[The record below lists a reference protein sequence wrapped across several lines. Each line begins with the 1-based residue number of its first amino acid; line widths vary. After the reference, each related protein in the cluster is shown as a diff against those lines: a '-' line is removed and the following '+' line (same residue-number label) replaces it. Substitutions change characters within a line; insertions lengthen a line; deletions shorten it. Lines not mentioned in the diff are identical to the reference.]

1 MMLDT
6 AGGAAGGDQLSASV
20 IDDFYASDAPDQ
32 HVFSGP
38 VSPSASFNNE
48 AVTQSHPPD
57 ELTHATHPAA
67 SPATVSLG
75 GNTPDSVGL
84 GGSLDGNKIPGGAKF
99 AVSQIHGVYLALH
112 RSVLSRCAPWS
123 EFAMTSSFQR
133 PGTGA
138 AAVDRMERNMRYF
151 ATNYLCICGAL
162 GPVGDGVVWEYLK
175 IRGGWELELS
185 DDMKGPYLVPLSAL
199 SLGGQRMGCS
209 LNPLT
214 PSENWP
220 CSRHLLFLL
229 CRKQRSPIKR
239 CTPLA
244 RQPAFEWCSAKS
256 RHPVMP
262 SLRKIAESITQRQAE
277 APG

>member
-162 GPVGDGVVWEYLK
+162 GGVCALLNPSVLF
-175 IRGGWELELS
+175 
-185 DDMKGPYLVPLSAL
+185 LSAL
-199 SLGGQRMGCS
+199 CGALCAFASFKGEVQIGDTTLSKRSFQTAVCACGAC
-209 LNPLT
+209 
-214 PSENWP
+214 
-220 CSRHLLFLL
+220 LLFLFAGNAVL
-229 CRKQRSPIKR
+229 TLLFVCCLIV
-239 CTPLA
+239 A
-244 RQPAFEWCSAKS
+244 IHSALHKGVS
-256 RHPVMP
+256 YQT
-262 SLRKIAESITQRQAE
+262 IAQKN
-277 APG
+277 APPHADLGV